1 MDLLVHPGE
10 RDWTSQPISGPA
22 LALLEQTYRE
32 RPWQSL
38 STATN
43 LNMMRLMLSEHCSA
57 STVDQ

>member
-57 STVDQ
+57 